1 MMTLKYP
8 VPCVCGNDSPDNTV
22 FTLVNPGCLLGRRLI
37 CNV

>member
-22 FTLVNPGCLLGRRLI
+22 FTLPPQGEPRDISGDAG
-37 CNV
+37 

>member
-22 FTLVNPGCLLGRRLI
+22 FTLPRRVNPGYQW
-37 CNV
+37 